1 MKNFINKNVI
11 VLLIAFAFI
20 FSFSSVSAQQVCV
33 TANGGPGQIS
43 AGACIPLGS
52 NTPQGATP
60 QGQGGN
66 LVCPA
71 GTVRVNVNGQI
82 ACQPTG
88 TGGVQGGST
97 YTQGQYQKTNGSK
110 SNRPIIFQKSY
121 RRSRRISNYAST
133 DSSWCCCSC
142 VFFFYL
148 IKYLIA
154 GKNDPAEKKKSINF
168 NDLCFGSNI
177 YNGLLW
183 GIVAFFGD
191 FIGINPNVQVNAPA
205 LPIR

>member
-88 TGGVQGGST
+88 TGGVQGGSA
-97 YTQGQYQKTNGSK
+97 YTQGQYQRQMGANQADLSFFRNLIGGVGGLVTMLP
-110 SNRPIIFQKSY
+110 PILLGV
-121 RRSRRISNYAST
+121 AVV
-133 DSSWCCCSC
+133 

-154 GKNDPAEKKKSINF
+154 GKNDPAEKKKALTSM
-168 NDLCFGSNI
+168 I
-177 YNGLLW
+177 YALVAIFIMVTLW